1 MINYKKDFLMD
12 SILTDTLN
20 TINHLR
26 GRIQYL
32 EQQIANLQAANADLS
47 SNNNYLRALLVSS
60 PDPDTVPTVFEDEEQ
75 PSKRPR
81 EESSDELS
89 VFKPLEQSSF
99 VDNSDGFASYEGT
112 NSLLEDY
119 QYDENDG
126 FLVRNLFEENPF
138 EEGTFGESFLGES
151 FGESFLGGSF

>member
-60 PDPDTVPTVFEDEEQ
+60 PDPNTVPQTVLEVGEQ

-81 EESSDELS
+81 EESSNEQL
-89 VFKPLEQSSF
+89 VFRTFVSSPF
-99 VDNSDGFASYEGT
+99 IGNSDGSASDEET
-112 NSLLEDY
+112 NSLLETY
-119 QYDENDG
+119 QDRK
-126 FLVRNLFEENPF
+126 FLVPLEDN
-138 EEGTFGESFLGES
+138 
-151 FGESFLGGSF
+151 

>member
-1 MINYKKDFLMD
+1 MD

-60 PDPDTVPTVFEDEEQ
+60 PDPNTVPQTVLEIEEQ
-75 PSKRPR
+75 PNERRR
-81 EESSDELS
+81 EESSDEQL
-89 VFKPLEQSSF
+89 VFRTFVSSPF
-99 VDNSDGFASYEGT
+99 IGNSDGSASDEET

-119 QYDENDG
+119 QDRK
-126 FLVRNLFEENPF
+126 FLVPLEDN
-138 EEGTFGESFLGES
+138 
-151 FGESFLGGSF
+151 

>member
-1 MINYKKDFLMD
+1 MD

-60 PDPDTVPTVFEDEEQ
+60 PDPDTVPQTVLEVGEQ

-81 EESSDELS
+81 EEPSNEQLVFRTFESSP
-89 VFKPLEQSSF
+89 FIG
-99 VDNSDGFASYEGT
+99 NSDGSASYEGT
-112 NSLLEDY
+112 NSLLEEN

-138 EEGTFGESFLGES
+138 EEGTFGESFLRES

>member
-47 SNNNYLRALLVSS
+47 SNNNYLRSLLVSS
-60 PDPDTVPTVFEDEEQ
+60 PDPDTVPQTVLEVGEQ

-81 EESSDELS
+81 EESSNEQL
-89 VFKPLEQSSF
+89 VFRTFVSSPF
-99 VDNSDGFASYEGT
+99 IGNSDGSASDEET
-112 NSLLEDY
+112 NSLLETY
-119 QYDENDG
+119 QDRK
-126 FLVRNLFEENPF
+126 FLVPLEDN
-138 EEGTFGESFLGES
+138 
-151 FGESFLGGSF
+151 

>member
-60 PDPDTVPTVFEDEEQ
+60 PDPNTVPQTVLEVEEQ

-81 EESSDELS
+81 EESSNEQL
-89 VFKPLEQSSF
+89 VFRTFESSPF
-99 VDNSDGFASYEGT
+99 IGNSDGSASDEET
-112 NSLLEDY
+112 NSLLETY
-119 QYDENDG
+119 QDRK
-126 FLVRNLFEENPF
+126 FLVPLENN
-138 EEGTFGESFLGES
+138 
-151 FGESFLGGSF
+151 

>member
-60 PDPDTVPTVFEDEEQ
+60 PDPNTVPQTVLEVGEQ

-81 EESSDELS
+81 EEPSNEQLVFRTFVSSP
-89 VFKPLEQSSF
+89 FIG
-99 VDNSDGFASYEGT
+99 NSDGSASDEET
-112 NSLLEDY
+112 NSLLETY
-119 QYDENDG
+119 QDRK
-126 FLVRNLFEENPF
+126 FLVPLEDN
-138 EEGTFGESFLGES
+138 
-151 FGESFLGGSF
+151 

>member
-26 GRIQYL
+26 VRIQYL

-60 PDPDTVPTVFEDEEQ
+60 PDPNTVPQTVLEVGEQ

-81 EESSDELS
+81 EEPSNEQL
-89 VFKPLEQSSF
+89 VFKPLEQSF
-99 VDNSDGFASYEGT
+99 GNSDGFASYEET
-112 NSLLEDY
+112 NRLLEDY
-119 QYDENDG
+119 PYDENDG
-126 FLVRNLFEENPF
+126 FWDFVRNLYEESHP
-138 EEGTFGESFLGES
+138 EEKDI
-151 FGESFLGGSF
+151 

>member
-1 MINYKKDFLMD
+1 MD
-12 SILTDTLN
+12 SSNITNSTLN
-20 TINHLR
+20 SINHLV

-32 EQQIANLQAANADLS
+32 EQQIDNLQAFNADLQAAYADLS
-47 SNNNYLRALLVSS
+47 AYNNYLLRSLVNS

-75 PSKRPR
+75 PCKRPR

-89 VFKPLEQSSF
+89 VFKPLEQSPF

-112 NSLLEDY
+112 NSLLEEN

-151 FGESFLGGSF
+151 FGESF

>member
-1 MINYKKDFLMD
+1 MD
-12 SILTDTLN
+12 SNLTDRTLDM
-20 TINHLR
+20 IIRLVD
-26 GRIQYL
+26 RIQYL

-47 SNNNYLRALLVSS
+47 TNNNYLRSLLVSS
-60 PDPDTVPTVFEDEEQ
+60 PDPNTVPQTVLEVGERS
-75 PSKRPR
+75 SKRLR

-99 VDNSDGFASYEGT
+99 VDNSDGSASDEET
-112 NSLLEDY
+112 NSLLEEN
-119 QYDENDG
+119 QYDENDR

>member
-1 MINYKKDFLMD
+1 MN

-20 TINHLR
+20 TINYLR

-60 PDPDTVPTVFEDEEQ
+60 PDPNTVPQTVLEVEEQ

-81 EESSDELS
+81 EESSNEQL
-89 VFKPLEQSSF
+89 VFRTFESSPF
-99 VDNSDGFASYEGT
+99 IGNSDGSASDEET
-112 NSLLEDY
+112 NSLLETY
-119 QYDENDG
+119 QDCK
-126 FLVRNLFEENPF
+126 FLVPLEDN
-138 EEGTFGESFLGES
+138 
-151 FGESFLGGSF
+151 

>member
-60 PDPDTVPTVFEDEEQ
+60 PDPNTVPQTVLEVGEQ

-81 EESSDELS
+81 EEPSNEQL
-89 VFKPLEQSSF
+89 VFKPLEQSF
-99 VDNSDGFASYEGT
+99 GNSDGFASYEET
-112 NSLLEDY
+112 NRLLEDY
-119 QYDENDG
+119 PYDENDG
-126 FLVRNLFEENPF
+126 FWDFVRNLYEESHP
-138 EEGTFGESFLGES
+138 EEKDI
-151 FGESFLGGSF
+151 

>member
-47 SNNNYLRALLVSS
+47 TNNNYLRALLVSS
-60 PDPDTVPTVFEDEEQ
+60 PDPNTVPQTVLEVGEQ

-81 EESSDELS
+81 EESSNEQL
-89 VFKPLEQSSF
+89 VFRTFVSSPF
-99 VDNSDGFASYEGT
+99 IGNSDGSASDEET
-112 NSLLEDY
+112 NSLLETY
-119 QYDENDG
+119 QDRK
-126 FLVRNLFEENPF
+126 FLVPLEDN
-138 EEGTFGESFLGES
+138 
-151 FGESFLGGSF
+151 

>member
-26 GRIQYL
+26 GRIQSL

-60 PDPDTVPTVFEDEEQ
+60 PDPNTVPQTVLEVGEQ

-81 EESSDELS
+81 EESSNEQL
-89 VFKPLEQSSF
+89 VFRTFVSSPF
-99 VDNSDGFASYEGT
+99 IGNSDGSASDEET
-112 NSLLEDY
+112 NSLLETY
-119 QYDENDG
+119 QDRK
-126 FLVRNLFEENPF
+126 FLVPLEDN
-138 EEGTFGESFLGES
+138 
-151 FGESFLGGSF
+151 

>member
-1 MINYKKDFLMD
+1 MN

-60 PDPDTVPTVFEDEEQ
+60 PDPNTVPQTVLEVEEQ

-81 EESSDELS
+81 EESSNEQL
-89 VFKPLEQSSF
+89 VFRTFESSPF
-99 VDNSDGFASYEGT
+99 IGNSDGSASDEET
-112 NSLLEDY
+112 NSLLETY
-119 QYDENDG
+119 QDCK
-126 FLVRNLFEENPF
+126 FLVPLEDN
-138 EEGTFGESFLGES
+138 
-151 FGESFLGGSF
+151 

>member
-1 MINYKKDFLMD
+1 MD

-60 PDPDTVPTVFEDEEQ
+60 PDPNTVPQTVLEVEEQ

-81 EESSDELS
+81 EEPSNEQLVFRTFESSP
-89 VFKPLEQSSF
+89 FIG
-99 VDNSDGFASYEGT
+99 NSDGSASDEET
-112 NSLLEDY
+112 NSLLETY
-119 QYDENDG
+119 QDRK
-126 FLVRNLFEENPF
+126 FLVPLEDN
-138 EEGTFGESFLGES
+138 
-151 FGESFLGGSF
+151 